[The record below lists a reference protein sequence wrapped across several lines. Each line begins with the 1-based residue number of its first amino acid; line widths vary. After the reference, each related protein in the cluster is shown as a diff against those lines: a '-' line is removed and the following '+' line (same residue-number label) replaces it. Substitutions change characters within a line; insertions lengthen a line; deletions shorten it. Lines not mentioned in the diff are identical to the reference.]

1 MSPNVKATPQEAFY
15 AEKVSLPIHETIGRI
30 SGESVM
36 CYPPGIPIVSP
47 GELITAEILEY
58 IDNAIERG
66 CSMQGPKSLDLSELE
81 VLK

>member
-1 MSPNVKATPQEAFY
+1 
-15 AEKVSLPIHETIGRI
+15 
-30 SGESVM
+30 M